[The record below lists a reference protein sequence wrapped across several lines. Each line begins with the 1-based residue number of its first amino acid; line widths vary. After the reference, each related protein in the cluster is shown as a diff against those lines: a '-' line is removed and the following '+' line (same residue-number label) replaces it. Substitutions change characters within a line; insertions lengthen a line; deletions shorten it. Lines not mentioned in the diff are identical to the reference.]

1 MSGFVPEEVGG
12 SMDFMSGFVPEEEG
26 GSMDFLSGEV
36 SNLSV
41 AVAEE
46 ATTTKTIKLEV
57 MTSWAAKFNVTLKA
71 EGCDDSQLIKEE
83 QLINMIAH
91 GDKDGDSALS
101 LEEFMWIFLRC
112 ASARLNVGEAYDP
125 EFAEKKGITEQD
137 GNWAMFLVNTF
148 PKVDQI
154 GREAIQYIG
163 RKLHVVGTEEILGK
177 ECFDTIVTGNFEMPD
192 EQEIPEE
199 EEFDEDEEE
208 M

>member
-1 MSGFVPEEVGG
+1 MSGFVPEEV
-12 SMDFMSGFVPEEEG
+12 EG

-46 ATTTKTIKLEV
+46 ATTTKTIKLEA

-71 EGCDDSQLIKEE
+71 EGSDDSQLIKEE
-83 QLINMIAH
+83 HLIDMIAH

-112 ASARLNVGEAYDP
+112 ASVRLNVGEAFDP
-125 EFAEKKGITEQD
+125 DFVQKKGMTVQD

-148 PKVDQI
+148 PKVNQI
-154 GREAIQYIG
+154 GCEAIQYIG

-192 EQEIPEE
+192 EKEVPDF
-199 EEFDEDEEE
+199 FDEDEEE